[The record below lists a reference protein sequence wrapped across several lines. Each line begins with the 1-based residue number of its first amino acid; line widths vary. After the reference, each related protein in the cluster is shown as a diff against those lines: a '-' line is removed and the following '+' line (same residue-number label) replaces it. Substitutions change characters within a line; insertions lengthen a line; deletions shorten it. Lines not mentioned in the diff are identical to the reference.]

1 MDESGEEPAPDAGG
15 GGGGI
20 TSFLTS
26 VRGVV
31 STFAALVIA
40 IGGLITALNQV
51 GLIGG
56 DDDAATTTT
65 TTSKSTSLFGPV
77 ERPNGRVYFDEQLMY
92 VRASTPGRPLL
103 HLADRGEAVADV
115 SIRAQSEWV
124 SGARDYGLGFVC
136 RYENAKN
143 YYLLSVLSGGRYNI
157 VRYRNGQGR
166 SLTGGIQTGTAARE
180 GANEIYAKCTGDD
193 PTNLTLTVNGQAL
206 PTVRDEDGLGAGIV
220 GIRVGSSE
228 SFVVVRFE
236 RFDLRE
242 L

>member
-1 MDESGEEPAPDAGG
+1 MDESGEGPAPDAGA

-26 VRGVV
+26 VRGVI

-40 IGGLITALNQV
+40 VGGLITALNQV
-51 GLIGG
+51 GLIGDG
-56 DDDAATTTT
+56 DDDA
-65 TTSKSTSLFGPV
+65 TSGSGTIFGPV
-77 ERPNGRVYFDEQLMY
+77 ERPNGRVYFDEELMY

-143 YYLLSVLSGGRYNI
+143 Y
-157 VRYRNGQGR
+157 
-166 SLTGGIQTGTAARE
+166 
-180 GANEIYAKCTGDD
+180 
-193 PTNLTLTVNGQAL
+193 
-206 PTVRDEDGLGAGIV
+206 
-220 GIRVGSSE
+220 
-228 SFVVVRFE
+228 
-236 RFDLRE
+236 FDLRE